1 MFTTPQ
7 LRGDISKYSVS
18 VSEQVIKHKKNII
31 SQQVLLNR
39 VADVAILLQSMGS
52 VISRSNNMAEKV
64 INLATSWGAK
74 VTTCEILF
82 NFYNLKSARQLFTF
96 SKHLDIMNVI
106 M

>member
-1 MFTTPQ
+1 M
-7 LRGDISKYSVS
+7 S

-64 INLATSWGAK
+64 INLATS
-74 VTTCEILF
+74 
-82 NFYNLKSARQLFTF
+82 YY
-96 SKHLDIMNVI
+96 
-106 M
+106 